1 MKPKVFVAQRLP
13 REVAE
18 WLGLRCELRAWKS
31 GEKLSREAVLRAVS
45 DVEGVALA
53 NHRVDEEFL
62 AQAPRLRVVSDIS
75 VGYDNF
81 DIEAMRRH
89 KVLGTNTP
97 GVLDDTVADLV
108 MGLILASARRIT
120 ELDQYVKQGRWTQ
133 AIPEPLFGRD
143 VHHAT
148 LGIIG
153 LGRIGE
159 AVARRARFGFD
170 MEVFYHNRHR
180 NAGAEERTGA
190 RFLALDEVL
199 GRADFIVLQV
209 PSTVETRGFF
219 GSREFGLMKASSIL
233 VNASRG
239 DVVDEESLVEAL
251 RSGRIAGAALD
262 VFSREPPAADH
273 PLLGMANVIALPH
286 IGSATLK
293 TRADMCMLAA
303 KNLVAALEGE
313 VPPNLVPEL
322 RNLGF

>member
-13 REVAE
+13 AEVAE
-18 WLGLRCELRAWKS
+18 WLGSRCELRAWE
-31 GEKLSREAVLRAVS
+31 GEEKLSREALLRAIS
-45 DVEGVALA
+45 DVEGVVLA
-53 NHRVDEEFL
+53 SHRVDEEFL
-62 AQAPRLRVVSDIS
+62 SRAPRLRAVSDIS

-108 MGLILASARRIT
+108 MGLILASARRIP
-120 ELDQYVKQGRWTQ
+120 ELDQYVKQGRWAR
-133 AIPEPLFGRD
+133 AITEPLFGRD

-170 MEVFYHNRHR
+170 MEVVYHNRHR
-180 NAGAEERTGA
+180 NEPAEGRTGA
-190 RFLALDEVL
+190 RFLAFDEVL
-199 GRADFIVLQV
+199 GRADFLVLQV
-209 PSTVETRGFF
+209 PSTDETRGFF
-219 GSREFGLMKASSIL
+219 GSREFGLMKASSIF

-239 DVVDEESLVEAL
+239 DVVDEDALVAAL

-262 VFSREPPAADH
+262 VFAREPPSADN
-273 PLLGMANVIALPH
+273 PLLHMDRVLTLPH
-286 IGSATLK
+286 IGSATAK

-313 VPPNLVPEL
+313 LPPNLVPEL
-322 RNLGF
+322 RNPVS

>member
-1 MKPKVFVAQRLP
+1 MKPRVFVAQRIP
-13 REVAE
+13 ADVAD
-18 WLGLRCELRAWKS
+18 WLGRRCELRVWE
-31 GEKLSREAVLRAVS
+31 GEERLSREALLEAIS
-45 DVEGVALA
+45 DVEGVALVSY
-53 NHRVDEEFL
+53 RVDEEFL
-62 AQAPRLRVVSDIS
+62 AHAPKLRVVSDIS

-81 DIEAMRRH
+81 DVDAMRRH

-108 MGLILASARRIT
+108 MGLILASARRIP
-120 ELDQYVKQGRWTQ
+120 ELDQYVKQGRWVR

-159 AVARRARFGFD
+159 AVARRAKFGFD
-170 MEVFYHNRHR
+170 MEVIYHNRHR

-190 RFLALDEVL
+190 RFLPLDEVL
-199 GRADFIVLQV
+199 CRSDFLVLQV

-219 GSREFGLMKASSIL
+219 GAREFGLMKASSIF

-239 DVVDEESLVEAL
+239 DVVDEAALIAAL

-262 VFSREPPAADH
+262 VFAREPPAADN
-273 PLLGMANVIALPH
+273 PLLRMDTVLALPH
-286 IGSATLK
+286 IGSATSK

-313 VPPNLVPEL
+313 VPPNLVPEF
-322 RNLGF
+322 RDR